1 MTTVTL
7 ENWQQANKHYL
18 QTHLER
24 IKGLLQQSDGIK
36 ETIAEGPAALAEA
49 ELPDGVHEEPSVLDM
64 LCEWFHLS
72 AFERDILLLC
82 AGIELD
88 REFSSLCATVQG
100 NPLWNY
106 PTFNLALSLF
116 SYAHWSAL
124 SPDGALRH
132 WHLIEIEG
140 GRIMTLSPLRIDER
154 ILHYLLGVSYLDR
167 QLANML
173 QSLSLRDPIV
183 PSHQKIAHEIANV
196 WILAAQGETM
206 PVIQLCGIEASS
218 QQNIASMACSLV
230 SHTIYR
236 ASASLLPTQ
245 PDDLERLLHLWER
258 ESILGNNALF
268 LDCQLVEYNDIV
280 RKSIVER
287 IIAANKSLLIIAT
300 SERRLSSEHL
310 LLTFDIEKPAAD
322 EQRALWQAV
331 LGSHAQDLHSDI
343 DKLSSHFRFSSHTI
357 ATLWTAAQARLA
369 LHDAAPS
376 SEPQTMSDILWNIC
390 RIQTRT
396 GLDDL
401 AQRIEPVATWDDLV
415 IADDQRSI
423 LQDIVVHV
431 RQRSQVYDAWGFKS
445 TGERG
450 LGISALFAGAS
461 GVGKT
466 MAAEVLANELRLDL
480 YRIDLS
486 SVVSKYI
493 GETEKNLRRVFD
505 VAEESGAIL
514 LFDEA
519 DALFGKRSE
528 VKDSHDRYA
537 NIEVSYLLQRMEVYR
552 GLAILTTNLKSALDH
567 AFLRRIRFVV
577 QFPFP
582 DIVQRA
588 AIWRK
593 VFPAATPTQ
602 DLDAQKLAQL
612 NIAGGNIRNIA
623 LSAAFL
629 AADRQEPVRM
639 CHILHAARHEYTKLE
654 KSLTSAEIRGWDE
667 TSTH

>member
-1 MTTVTL
+1 MMTVVL
-7 ENWQQANKHYL
+7 ETWQQANKQYL
-18 QTHLER
+18 QTHLGR
-24 IKGLLQQSDGIK
+24 IKNLLKQPDGIK
-36 ETIAEGPAALAEA
+36 GTSAEGPATLAET
-49 ELPDGVHEEPSVLDM
+49 ELPDSTHDGPAALDM

-82 AGIELD
+82 VGIELD
-88 REFSSLCATVQG
+88 REFASLCAAAQG

-106 PTFNLALSLF
+106 PTFSLALSLF
-116 SYAHWSAL
+116 PSAHWSAL
-124 SPDGALRH
+124 SPDGALRR

-140 GRIMTLSPLRIDER
+140 GHIMTLSPLRIDER
-154 ILHYLLGVSYLDR
+154 ILHYLLGVSYLDK

-173 QSLSLRDPIV
+173 LPLSLRGPIV
-183 PSHQKIAHEIANV
+183 SSQQKIAHEIANL
-196 WILAAQGETM
+196 WLLAAQGETV
-206 PVIQLCGIEASS
+206 PVIQLCGLEVIS
-218 QQNIASMACSLV
+218 QQNIAVAACSLV
-230 SHTIYR
+230 NHNVYQV
-236 ASASLLPTQ
+236 SASLLPAQ
-245 PDDLERLLHLWER
+245 PGELEHMLQLWER

-268 LDCQLVEYNDIV
+268 LDCHLVEDNDTL

-287 IIAANKSLLIIAT
+287 IITANKSLLIIAT
-300 SERRLSSEHL
+300 SERHLFSEHL
-310 LLTFDIEKPAAD
+310 PLTFDVEKPVAD

-331 LGSHAQDLHSDI
+331 LGNHAQDLHSDI

-357 ATLWTAAQARLA
+357 ATLWTATQARLA

-376 SEPQTMSDILWNIC
+376 SEPQTMSDILWKVC
-390 RIQTRT
+390 RIQART

-423 LQDIVVHV
+423 LRDIAVHV
-431 RQRSQVYDAWGFKS
+431 RQRSQVYDAWGFRG

-450 LGISALFAGAS
+450 LGISALFAGTS

-466 MAAEVLANELRLDL
+466 MAAEVLANDLRLDL
-480 YRIDLS
+480 YRVDLS
-486 SVVSKYI
+486 AVVSKYI

-505 VAEESGAIL
+505 TAEESGAIL

-537 NIEVSYLLQRMEVYR
+537 NIEVSYLLQRMEMYQ
-552 GLAILTTNLKSALDH
+552 GLAILTTNMKSALDH

-582 DIVQRA
+582 DVLQRA

-602 DLDAQKLAQL
+602 DLDVKKLAQL
-612 NIAGGNIRNIA
+612 NAAGGNIRNIA
-623 LSAAFL
+623 LYAAFL
-629 AADRQEPVRM
+629 AADCRESVRM
-639 CHILHAARHEYTKLE
+639 CHILYAARHEYAKLE

-667 TSTH
+667 TSTN

>member
-1 MTTVTL
+1 MTAVVQKS
-7 ENWQQANKHYL
+7 WQQANKYYL

-24 IKGLLQQSDGIK
+24 IKDLLKQPDDIN
-36 ETIAEGPAALAEA
+36 ETIAEGAAALAEA
-49 ELPDGVHEEPSVLDM
+49 EQPDSIHDGAATLDM

-88 REFSSLCATVQG
+88 REFASLCAARQG

-106 PTFNLALSLF
+106 PTFSLALSLF
-116 SYAHWSAL
+116 PSAHWLAL
-124 SPDGALRH
+124 APDSALRH
-132 WHLIEIEG
+132 WHLIEIES
-140 GRIMTLSPLRIDER
+140 GRIMTLSPLHINER
-154 ILHYLLGVSYLDR
+154 ILHYLLGVSYLDKP
-167 QLANML
+167 LADML
-173 QSLSLRDPIV
+173 QPLSLRGPMV
-183 PSHQKIAHEIANV
+183 PSHQKIANEIAHAWV
-196 WILAAQGETM
+196 SGVQGERL
-206 PVIQLCGIEASS
+206 PVIQLCGTETIS
-218 QQNIASMACSLV
+218 QQDIAVAACSLV
-230 SHTIYR
+230 NHSVYR

-245 PDDLERLLHLWER
+245 SGDLEHMLHLWDR
-258 ESILGNNALF
+258 ESILSNNALF
-268 LDCQLVEYNDIV
+268 LDCQLVEYNDTL
-280 RKSIVER
+280 RKSIIER
-287 IIAANKSLLIIAT
+287 LITANKSLLIIAT
-300 SERRLSSEHL
+300 GERQLLSEHL
-310 LLTFDIEKPAAD
+310 LLTFNVEKPTVD
-322 EQRALWQAV
+322 EQRMLWQAV
-331 LGSHAQDLHSDI
+331 LDKHAQDLHSNI
-343 DKLSSHFRFSSHTI
+343 EKLSDHFRFSTPTI

-369 LHDAAPS
+369 LHDTAPS
-376 SEPQTMSDILWNIC
+376 SESPAMSDMLWDVC
-390 RIQTRT
+390 RIQART
-396 GLDDL
+396 GLDGL

-423 LQDIVVHV
+423 LQAIAVHV
-431 RQRSQVYDAWGFKS
+431 RQRSQVYDAWGFRS

-450 LGISALFAGAS
+450 LGISALFAGTS

-486 SVVSKYI
+486 AVVSKYI

-552 GLAILTTNLKSALDH
+552 GLAILTTNMKSALDH
-567 AFLRRIRFVV
+567 AFLRRIRFIV

-582 DIVQRA
+582 DVLQRA
-588 AIWRK
+588 EIWRK

-602 DLDAQKLAQL
+602 DLDAKKLAQL
-612 NIAGGNIRNIA
+612 NVAGGNIRNIA

-639 CHILHAARHEYTKLE
+639 SHILRAARHEYAKSE

-667 TSTH
+667 TSTN